1 MTFSINAWL
10 DRVDPF
16 IELRN
21 NKTGEIMAQF
31 SGEQL
36 QRCLEQGDV
45 CLTELCRADPSTQQ
59 ELVRCLLLAH
69 CSNCLKGQFEQAT
82 SHCSYLKEY
91 NKVLLNKNNVVPLFR
106 RKPWKLSSSKSD
118 NRS

>member
-10 DRVDPF
+10 DRTDPF

-21 NKTGEIMAQF
+21 TKTGELMALF

-36 QRCLEQGDV
+36 TRCLEQGDV
-45 CLTELCRADPSTQQ
+45 CLRELCQADQSTQQ

-69 CSNCLKGQFEQAT
+69 CSNCLQQQVESVFIRYLHRREQGK
-82 SHCSYLKEY
+82 HLDNY
-91 NKVLLNKNNVVPLFR
+91 KVLPFVANR
-106 RKPWKLSSSKSD
+106 R
-118 NRS
+118 

>member
-36 QRCLEQGDV
+36 QRCLEQGDIG
-45 CLTELCRADPSTQQ
+45 LTELCRADPSTQQ

-69 CSNCLKGQFEQAT
+69 CSQCLQVQLEDTFNKAKGQQGYYTHNILAFT
-82 SHCSYLKEY
+82 GT
-91 NKVLLNKNNVVPLFR
+91 
-106 RKPWKLSSSKSD
+106 
-118 NRS
+118 RSA

>member
-36 QRCLEQGDV
+36 KRCLEQGDV

-59 ELVRCLLLAH
+59 ELVR
-69 CSNCLKGQFEQAT
+69 
-82 SHCSYLKEY
+82 
-91 NKVLLNKNNVVPLFR
+91 
-106 RKPWKLSSSKSD
+106 
-118 NRS
+118 